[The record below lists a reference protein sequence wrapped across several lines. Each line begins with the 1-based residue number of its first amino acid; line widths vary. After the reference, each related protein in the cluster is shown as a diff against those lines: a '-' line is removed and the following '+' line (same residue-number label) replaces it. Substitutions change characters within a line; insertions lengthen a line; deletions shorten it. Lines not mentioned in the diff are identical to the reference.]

1 MMSNNFNYK
10 DLLPSTDFPL
20 SIDGKLIQTAER
32 AQAINPATGKV
43 LIDHSV
49 ANQSLLNEA
58 VAAAKQAFQS
68 WSQVP
73 WSERAK
79 SLVAFADL
87 LEANKE
93 KLMRLLTMEQ
103 GKGRAGAEW
112 EIEGSIYWVREI
124 AGQTLPDEYRE
135 SAVGGEVKVRHV
147 PLGVVGA
154 ITPWNFPV
162 LLAVWKLTP
171 ALLTGNTVVLKPSPF
186 TPLCTL
192 WLGELAQK
200 VFPAGVLNIV
210 AGANELG
217 QLMTEHTDIAKIS
230 FTGSTATG
238 RRVLASGS
246 NTIKRTT
253 LELGGNDPAIVLPGI
268 KDIKALAEKLFW
280 AAFQNSSQFCLATK
294 RLYVHASIY
303 DEFLAELV
311 KYTQSVK
318 VGNGL
323 DPETQLG
330 PIQNLMQFN
339 KVSNLLADTKKAGLR
354 IVCGGEP
361 ATDGSYF
368 IPVTIIDNPPEDAR
382 CVVEEAFGPVL
393 PVLKYSNIDDVI
405 ARANDTIYGLGGSVW
420 GEDPDQAEKVAVQIQ
435 AGMVWINQI
444 HILSPHIPFGGHK
457 QSGVAVE
464 NGLEGLS
471 EFTNIQT
478 LMKVPL

>member
-1 MMSNNFNYK
+1 MSSHFSYEN
-10 DLLPSTDFPL
+10 LLPHTDFSL
-20 SIDGKLIQTAER
+20 SIGGKLIQTSER
-32 AQAINPATGKV
+32 GKAINPATGKV
-43 LIDHSV
+43 LTEHSV
-49 ANQSLLNEA
+49 ADENLLNDAIAEA
-58 VAAAKQAFQS
+58 KSAFKS

-79 SLVAFADL
+79 NLVAFADIIEL
-87 LEANKE
+87 NKE
-93 KLMRLLTMEQ
+93 KLMQLLTMEQ
-103 GKGRAGAEW
+103 GKGRSGAEW
-112 EIEGSIYWVREI
+112 EIEGSIHWIREI
-124 AGQTLPDEYRE
+124 ATQTLPDEHPQ
-135 SAVGGEVKVRHV
+135 SAVGGEVTVRHV

-162 LLAVWKLTP
+162 LLAVWKIAP

-192 WLGELAQK
+192 WLGELAQS

-210 AGANELG
+210 AGGNELG
-217 QLMTEHTDIAKIS
+217 QLMTEHPDIAKIS

-246 NTIKRTT
+246 SNIKRTT
-253 LELGGNDPAIVLPGI
+253 LELGGNDPAIVLPDI

-294 RLYVHASIY
+294 RLYVHESIY
-303 DEFLAELV
+303 DELLDELV
-311 KYTQSVK
+311 KFTSTVK
-318 VGNGL
+318 IGNGL

-330 PIQNLMQFN
+330 PIQNSMQFN
-339 KVSNLLADTKKAGLR
+339 KVSNLIEDTKKAGLK

-368 IPVTIIDNPPEDAR
+368 IPITIIDNPPDDAR

-393 PVLKYSNIDDVI
+393 PVLKYSDLDEVI
-405 ARANDTIYGLGGSVW
+405 ERANDTIYGLGGSVW
-420 GEDPDQAEKVAVQIQ
+420 GEDAEEAEKVAQQIQ

-444 HILSPHIPFGGHK
+444 HILSPHVPFGGHK
-457 QSGVAVE
+457 QSGLAVE

-478 LMKVPL
+478 LMKVSL